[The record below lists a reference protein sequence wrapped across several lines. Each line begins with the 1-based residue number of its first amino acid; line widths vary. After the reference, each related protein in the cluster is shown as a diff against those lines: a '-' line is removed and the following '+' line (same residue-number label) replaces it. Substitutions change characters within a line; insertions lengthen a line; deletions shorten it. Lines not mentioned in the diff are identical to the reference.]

1 MSVALNGNFSHICVL
16 QLQCKGTHSPV
27 TPYSPDCC
35 NFPATLHYNTNAWI
49 LRGQSKERYRHQHGG
64 QMRVALRSIV
74 MMAEIMSVTTLCSLS
89 VKIHGSTIPFVHRAV
104 AVHAFAAGLL
114 SFFHRLRPV
123 RCVGPN
129 CAWVSAFA
137 LALATA
143 LDGSLFSIGHF
154 PQLPSWPMS

>member
-64 QMRVALRSIV
+64 HMRVALRSIV

-89 VKIHGSTIPFVHRAV
+89 VKIHGTPY
-104 AVHAFAAGLL
+104 LL
-114 SFFHRLRPV
+114 STELWPCMHLLMVCFPFFHRLRPV